1 MTHHKKLLKDF
12 LNVIGVIGII
22 LALVGIILAILKI
35 IGIF

>member
-1 MTHHKKLLKDF
+1 MAKNKKLLKDF
-12 LNVIGVIGII
+12 LNVIGILGII